1 MQERTRL
8 RKRAMLAALAV
19 ALLAGGCRYRVEN
32 GGYNVSRFREDP
44 RLVSVPSELKGLVS
58 TNREAARSIQARQ
71 DGGDLRFVIIG
82 DTVSDGNAAFK
93 EFLREIAALDPP
105 PAFIVHLGDRI
116 ASPVLDSFG
125 AYLKDIADPPCPIL
139 HVDGNHDV
147 REEGERIA
155 RAFFGDRDFFFD
167 LDDKRFVFMGN
178 ARAHGSHG
186 FSRGQLDWLEDALG
200 ASAPAQKYFFAHVPP
215 RVPFKR
221 ISPGPASLF
230 TPAVENERE
239 FLDILARHHVVLA
252 AFGHRHVHASL
263 VYNGV
268 LMVITGGGGQRNF
281 LEPDVKEPLF
291 TKKNHY
297 TLVDLP
303 ASGPGARL
311 QGVLSCMG
319 RWREPLFVSSFSRP
333 GWPAAGAGLAVAL
346 RPYPAPDIGPIRPGG
361 PATPLPATPGRTP

>member
-1 MQERTRL
+1 
-8 RKRAMLAALAV
+8 MLAALAV
-19 ALLAGGCRYRVEN
+19 ALLAGGCRYRVED

-44 RLVSVPSELKGLVS
+44 RLVSVPSELRGLVS
-58 TNREAARSIQARQ
+58 TNREAARSVQARQ
-71 DGGDLRFVIIG
+71 GGRDLRFVIIG

-125 AYLKDIADPPCPIL
+125 AYLKDVADPPCPIF

-167 LDDKRFVFMGN
+167 LDDKRFIFMGN
-178 ARAHGSHG
+178 ARAHGPHG
-186 FSRGQLDWLEDALG
+186 FSRGQLDWLEGVLG

-215 RVPFKR
+215 RAPFKR

-268 LMVITGGGGQRNF
+268 LMVITGGGGQRNS

-311 QGVLSCMG
+311 RGVLSCMG
-319 RWREPLFVSSFSRP
+319 KWREPLFVSSFSRS
-333 GWPAAGAGLAVAL
+333 GWPAAGADLAVAL
-346 RPYPAPDIGPIRPGG
+346 RPYPAPDIGPIRPGDPSPLR
-361 PATPLPATPGRTP
+361 PAAPGRTP